1 MPISMRKSASPAE
14 FQLTKLHLWTF
25 RVFLYSFPI
34 AFLCSAIYCYI
45 HHIPNPRSVV
55 PKSVICLVSAIALG
69 LYINV
74 LDVSLRTTPKEK
86 RQITIGV
93 LIVVPLVWLVILLV
107 RNNSEFNF
115 TGDGDPIFPI
125 LWLFLAIARWSLGHQ
140 KSPKE
145 PELTHET

>member
-1 MPISMRKSASPAE
+1 M
-14 FQLTKLHLWTF
+14 
-25 RVFLYSFPI
+25 
-34 AFLCSAIYCYI
+34 
-45 HHIPNPRSVV
+45 V
-55 PKSVICLVSAIALG
+55 PKSVICLVSAIAFG

-74 LDVSLRTTPKEK
+74 LDVSLQTNKATPKEK

-125 LWLFLAIARWSLGHQ
+125 LWLFLAIVKWSFRHHS
-140 KSPKE
+140 SPKE
-145 PELTHET
+145 PEVTL